1 MNSTS
6 LPVGRVLRIVAAI
19 AILVSGIVHLDIYF
33 NQGYR
38 LTGLAPNA
46 NFGRSILL
54 NAIGAGI
61 VAIALIARKEWF
73 VRAAGIGYAASTV
86 AIFLYTHSGGHS
98 FLSFRHGGPVF
109 DPSPQAQLTV
119 IMGIIAIVA
128 LAATFVPAIDAA
140 DTAPMNLPAVGAAF
154 AITAIALIG
163 LTLKWRPDNSTTT
176 PAAAPTTTV
185 ATAASTAGTTADS
198 TAGSTADSTASS
210 AAPAAGGTAV
220 SIKNFAFDGNDVTVA
235 KGTTVTWTNNDTATH
250 TVVAADADV
259 SFVSDNLPTGATFQH
274 VFDKAG
280 TFPYICGIHPR
291 MKGTITVTG

>member
-19 AILVSGIVHLDIYF
+19 AILISGIVHLDIYF

-54 NAIGAGI
+54 NAVGAGI
-61 VAIALIARKEWF
+61 VAIALVARKEWF
-73 VRAAGIGYAASTV
+73 VRLAGIGYAVSTV
-86 AIFLYTHSGGHS
+86 AVFLYTHSGGHS
-98 FLSFRHGGPVF
+98 FLSFKHGGSVF

-119 IMGIIAIVA
+119 ILGIIAFVTLA
-128 LAATFVPAIDAA
+128 LTFVPAIDAA
-140 DTAPMNLPAVGAAF
+140 DTAPSSIPVVGAAF
-154 AITAIALIG
+154 AISAIALIG
-163 LTLKWRPDNSTTT
+163 LTLKWKPDDTATA
-176 PAAAPTTTV
+176 PAAAATTTTV
-185 ATAASTAGTTADS
+185 AASAGTTP
-198 TAGSTADSTASS
+198 GSTATSSAAS
-210 AAPAAGGTAV
+210 AAPATGGTAV
-220 SIKNFAFDGNDVTVA
+220 SIKNFAFAGNDITVA
-235 KGTTVTWTNNDTATH
+235 KGSTVTWTNNDSATH
-250 TVVAADADV
+250 TVVAADAAV

-274 VFDKAG
+274 VFDTPG